1 MMTELPE
8 PFYRAINA
16 AIEGG
21 FSVMDVFES
30 GEFDTKLKGDNSPVT
45 KADLDSSEV
54 ISEILEATKIPI
66 LSEEGTEDTFE
77 ERKKWDL
84 LLVVDPLD
92 GTKEF
97 IKRTNE
103 FSVNI
108 GCVEN
113 GVAIFGVIYIPV
125 SQEVF
130 FGGTEYGAFKLDY
143 DDEKPFSRQIENAV
157 RLKPP
162 SKNKEVLIVTG
173 GSEAEFDFYKN
184 AEVLKSYTY
193 DSMEFQK
200 LSSAIKFCRIAEGVM
215 DIYPR
220 DYPCMEWDT
229 AAGQA
234 ILNGIGKDL
243 YDMETGKIMRY
254 NKESLYVP
262 FFIVA

>member
-1 MMTELPE
+1 MIELPE

-21 FSVMDVFES
+21 FSVMEVFES
-30 GEFDTKLKGDNSPVT
+30 GDFDTKLKGDNSPVT
-45 KADLDSSEV
+45 RADLLSSEV
-54 ISEILEATKIPI
+54 ICEILEATKIPI
-66 LSEEGTEDTFE
+66 LSEEGTEDSFE
-77 ERKKWDL
+77 ARKKWDL
-84 LLVVDPLD
+84 LWVVDPLD

-97 IKRTNE
+97 IKRTDE

-113 GVAIFGVIYIPV
+113 GVAIFGVIYIPTT
-125 SQEVF
+125 QEVF
-130 FGGTEYGAFKLDY
+130 FGGAEYGTFKLQY
-143 DDEKPFSRQIENAV
+143 DDDKPFSRQIENAV
-157 RLKPP
+157 KLKPV
-162 SKNKEVLIVTG
+162 SKKKEVLLVTG
-173 GSEAEFDFYKN
+173 GGEADKNFYKN

-193 DSMEFQK
+193 NSMKFQK
-200 LSSAIKFCRIAEGVM
+200 LSSAIKFCRIAEGKM
-215 DIYPR
+215 DVYPR

-234 ILNGIGKDL
+234 IVNGIGKEL
-243 YDMETGKIMRY
+243 YDMETEKVMRY